1 MVGEHEMQRGGCER
15 KERNRRG
22 KASETQS
29 SQRCEKKGDLDKG
42 KQTETARETDPA
54 GEAQRKYLNPSNLAY
69 FLLGFLCVFA
79 VRLQASQHHIKLTNK
94 HHHHG
99 H

>member
-22 KASETQS
+22 KASETLS
-29 SQRCEKKGDLDKG
+29 GKRCEKMGDLDKG
-42 KQTETARETDPA
+42 KQSDRNPRETDPA
-54 GEAQRKYLNPSNLAY
+54 GEAQRKYLNPSNLAD

-79 VRLQASQHHIKLTNK
+79 VRLQA
-94 HHHHG
+94 
-99 H
+99 